1 MTAIRTDDG
10 NSRDHWV
17 PQFYLRRWITGPEKK
32 LSAFWRE
39 SGRERHSRCSPRAV
53 LSENH
58 LYSVYGV
65 DGTFMHGE
73 SLVFKDIDNA
83 AAPAFEYLADGNWRE
98 LPQQHVESLYHFIHT
113 LAPRSRGMRE
123 RFIRRDEHLQL
134 EMVGSL
140 RKMGLPRADEEVRQY
155 WSQFVSPRD
164 RAVWQMLLIARFDDA
179 WKRFFNDITLYVYE
193 IGDIDA
199 EFFTSDAP
207 LCSRPSI
214 DAEDA
219 IHVFPL
225 SPKRCIVASHDPANV
240 TKLCGVPLPIF
251 VSFINLLTLTQAD
264 TAIARDRRYERESFK
279 FLGASVNR
287 NYCLNAKEEIFQEKL
302 RIGVGPEVKIIYGS
316 ESADELL
323 LYKTRREAF
332 TAGIQGCAWLS
343 NEPYQSLRPI
353 GPCEQLILSTRDW
366 YLDASSRRDAYE
378 IGRGLSYVFFQLDKW
393 NQPLEI
399 ALELRKRLRAHSV
412 RFVRE
417 THQKGESTLYGLNEV
432 LSEFGRITAE
442 ALRHIYY
449 DPSNHWREV
458 WLYVKQ
464 GFAQTA

>member
-53 LSENH
+53 LAENH

-65 DGTFMHGE
+65 DGAFVHGE
-73 SLVFKDIDNA
+73 SLSFKDIDNA

-98 LPQQHVESLYHFIHT
+98 LPQQYVEPFYHFLYT
-113 LAPRSRGMRE
+113 LASRSRHMRE
-123 RFIRRDEHLQL
+123 SFIQWDERSQA
-134 EMVGSL
+134 EVIGSL
-140 RKMGLPRADEEVRQY
+140 RKMGLSRVDEEVRRF
-155 WSQFVSPRD
+155 WSLFGSPRD
-164 RAVWQMLLIARFDDA
+164 RAALQMLLIARFGDA
-179 WKRFFNDITLYVYE
+179 WKRFFNDIPLHVYE
-193 IGDIDA
+193 IGDVDA
-199 EFFTSDAP
+199 EFFTSDEP

-214 DAEDA
+214 DAEGA

-225 SPKRCIVASHDPANV
+225 SPKRCMVASHDPANV
-240 TKLCGVPLPIF
+240 AKLCGAPLPIF
-251 VSFINLLTLTQAD
+251 VSVINLGTLTRAN
-264 TAIARDRRYERESFK
+264 TAIARDRRYESEIFK

-287 NYCLNAKEEIFQEKL
+287 NYCLNANEEIFQEKL

-366 YLDASSRRDAYE
+366 YLDASSRRDTYE
-378 IGRGLSYVFFQLDKW
+378 IGRGLSYLFFQLDKW

-399 ALELRKRLRAHSV
+399 ALEIRKLLWAHSV
-412 RFVRE
+412 RCVRE
-417 THQKGESTLYGLNEV
+417 TSQKGENTPYGLNEV

-442 ALRHIYY
+442 ALRQIYH
-449 DPSNHWREV
+449 DPSNHRREV